1 MEYQNVRG
9 GRVRLAS
16 MLQPETEFDHSEK
29 VRGRRLGQSTR
40 DP

>member
-16 MLQPETEFDHSEK
+16 MVQPETEFNHAEK
-29 VRGRRLGQSTR
+29 VRGGVRWV
-40 DP
+40 